1 MKNNVFNI
9 LNQRRKKIF
18 HIFLHQKI
26 YYFLMFLLQK
36 EKKRRGA
43 TSENID
49 KDIHRARKM
58 K

>member
-1 MKNNVFNI
+1 
-9 LNQRRKKIF
+9 
-18 HIFLHQKI
+18 
-26 YYFLMFLLQK
+26 MFLLQK

-43 TSENID
+43 TAENID